1 MAREKENYRSMLSFL
16 IDEKKCP
23 LVMTKLETAKV
34 LGVSRGKLDDMIFDG
49 EIKMNGGRIP
59 IGSVANYLC
68 G

>member
-1 MAREKENYRSMLSFL
+1 MAREKPNYRDMLSFL
-16 IDEKKCP
+16 TDEKKCP

-34 LGVSRGKLDDMIFDG
+34 LGISRGKLDDMIFEG
-49 EIKMNGGRIP
+49 EIKMQSGKIP